1 MEIDRRVREKVFIDY
16 LDMVSKSSTLKLS
29 K

>member
-16 LDMVSKSSTLKLS
+16 LDMVAKSSTLKLS